1 MSDGIGDELEG
12 ISLGDKRLNQRSR
25 KVIEALAA
33 NPEASI
39 NAATTGWADTQAA
52 YRLFNNPNVSPEQI
66 LKPHREATRRRVGEH
81 PVVLLVQDTTE
92 LDYTAH
98 PAKDAFCLNKV
109 SRLGFY
115 QHVQLALTPD
125 QLPLGVVAT
134 ETFDREPD
142 SLGKQPR
149 NDKRPIEDKESFR
162 WLQGYREACVLASQC
177 PQTKILMVADSEADI
192 YDIFL
197 AAQEQPE
204 PRADYVIR
212 AHENR
217 NTTEVNR
224 EISRRTYHKVRDRV
238 AQSPLRTQYT
248 VDLSLTPRR
257 EARQATLAVR
267 AISIAVRPP
276 SVRIGLSAITHQVI
290 SVEEIHGPTD
300 GTRISWLLMTTLP
313 IETDEDVRK
322 AIEYYTAR
330 WGVEIYFR
338 TLKTGCQVEK
348 IQLETRSRLLNCLAF
363 YNIIAWRVLY
373 LTYLNRTSPEIPCTV
388 IFADHEWKPV
398 WRIVQ
403 KKPLPKHPPSLGEF
417 MALIA
422 HLGGYNNRPSEKP
435 TGPLPIWIGLRRM
448 LDYSAAWLEFGP
460 EK

>member
-1 MSDGIGDELEG
+1 
-12 ISLGDKRLNQRSR
+12 
-25 KVIEALAA
+25 
-33 NPEASI
+33 
-39 NAATTGWADTQAA
+39 
-52 YRLFNNPNVSPEQI
+52 
-66 LKPHREATRRRVGEH
+66 
-81 PVVLLVQDTTE
+81 VQDTTE

-98 PAKDAFCLNKV
+98 PAKDALCLNKV

-125 QLPLGVVAT
+125 HLPLGVVAA

-142 SLGKQPR
+142 SLGKKPR
-149 NDKRPIEDKESFR
+149 NDKLPIEDKESFR
-162 WLQGYREACVLASQC
+162 WLKGYREACVLASQC
-177 PQTKILMVADSEADI
+177 PQTKIVMVADSEADI

-197 AAQEQPE
+197 AAQEQPH

-217 NTTEVNR
+217 NTLEVNR
-224 EISRRTYHKVRDRV
+224 EVSRRTYHKVRDRV
-238 AQSPLRTQYT
+238 AQSPLRIQYT
-248 VDLSLTPRR
+248 IDLSLTPKR
-257 EARQATLAVR
+257 EARLARLAVR
-267 AISIAVRPP
+267 AISVAVRPP
-276 SVRIGLSAITHQVI
+276 SVRTGLSTITHQVI
-290 SVEEIHGPTD
+290 SVEEIDGPTD
-300 GTRISWLLMTTLP
+300 GTRISWLLMATLP
-313 IETDEDVRK
+313 IDTDEEVRE

-330 WGVEIYFR
+330 WGVETYFR

-363 YNIIAWRVLY
+363 YNIIAWRILY
-373 LTYLNRTSPEIPCTV
+373 LTYLNRTSPEISCTV

-403 KKPLPKHPPSLGEF
+403 KKPLPKQPPSLGEF

-435 TGPLPIWIGLRRM
+435 TGPLPIWIGVRRM

-460 EK
+460 EQ